1 MGVLFRI
8 ALRNLGEH
16 RSKTLIIGIII
27 ALGIAL
33 MLVGNSLM
41 HTSSRGIRRSF
52 IENYTAHVMISG
64 RAEANLSLFGIQGP
78 SAGTEEVP
86 RIPSYERVYRHAA
99 SLAEVQT
106 LAAQVTGFTLFS
118 FEDKGNQFGILFGI
132 EPESYRAL
140 FPDGVTVVSG
150 RYLEPG
156 EEGILL
162 SEGKIAEIGEELGV
176 ALQAGDSVVLSGLG
190 PTGFRIR
197 EVPIRGIFR
206 FRQEVEGLS
215 QINFIDVQ
223 SLRAL
228 LGMVVASTRTL
239 ALEDRE
245 TAFLTAE
252 GGGEGLFGGPM
263 IEPGQPPEV
272 PVSEESLYELLGA
285 RRAGSYAASID
296 SGAWNFLLLRLQDE
310 AQVRPVIEGLNRW
323 FAQEQIEARA
333 VDWKVASGGFGSLA
347 DTLQVVF
354 NVLVLIIAIVA
365 VIIIM
370 NTLVISVI
378 ERTTEIG
385 TMRALGAQKRTVR
398 WMFLLETVSISVVF
412 GLLGIAGGAGII
424 GVLNL
429 TGITAPNPF
438 FEILFGGRVL
448 HPALPASAVLYAL
461 LVTVGIGLIASLYP
475 VAVALRIQ
483 PVQAIQAE

>member
-1 MGVLFRI
+1 
-8 ALRNLGEH
+8 
-16 RSKTLIIGIII
+16 
-27 ALGIAL
+27 
-33 MLVGNSLM
+33 
-41 HTSSRGIRRSF
+41 
-52 IENYTAHVMISG
+52 
-64 RAEANLSLFGIQGP
+64 
-78 SAGTEEVP
+78 
-86 RIPSYERVYRHAA
+86 
-99 SLAEVQT
+99 
-106 LAAQVTGFTLFS
+106 
-118 FEDKGNQFGILFGI
+118 
-132 EPESYRAL
+132 
-140 FPDGVTVVSG
+140 
-150 RYLEPG
+150 
-156 EEGILL
+156 
-162 SEGKIAEIGEELGV
+162 
-176 ALQAGDSVVLSGLG
+176 
-190 PTGFRIR
+190 
-197 EVPIRGIFR
+197 
-206 FRQEVEGLS
+206 
-215 QINFIDVQ
+215 
-223 SLRAL
+223 
-228 LGMVVASTRTL
+228 
-239 ALEDRE
+239 
-245 TAFLTAE
+245 
-252 GGGEGLFGGPM
+252 M

-272 PVSEESLYELLGA
+272 PVSEESLYELLGE
-285 RRAGSYAASID
+285 RPAGSYAASID

-310 AQVRPVIEGLNRW
+310 AQVRPVIEDLNRW

-412 GLLGIAGGAGII
+412 GLLGIAGGAGIV

-448 HPALPASAVLYAL
+448 HPTLPVSAVLYAL